1 MKKLLTFELFD
12 KQKNWKRNYDEFIR
26 KVRE

>member
-1 MKKLLTFELFD
+1 MKKLLIFELFIN
-12 KQKNWKRNYDEFIR
+12 KKNWKRNYDEFIR

>member
-12 KQKNWKRNYDEFIR
+12 KQKNWKINYDKFIR
-26 KVRE
+26 KARE